1 MSNQNE
7 GYLRDELWRCMVRDI
22 REALESKLG
31 SERITQISSSQ
42 LMVEIERISFQ
53 KQCDIL
59 NRIKLFKARQETGE
73 TIRGFEHRLRTLA
86 YACNFPV
93 MVRGMANVMP
103 RLHSLQR
110 WNRCHWVTQSHL
122 SQ

>member
-1 MSNQNE
+1 MCNQTE
-7 GYLRDELWRCMVRDI
+7 GNLQDKIWRCVERDI

-53 KQCDIL
+53 KQCDVL

-73 TIRGFEHRLRTLA
+73 TIRGFEHRVRTLA
-86 YACNFPV
+86 YACNFTTKCMSKSCTEANTETIILPV
-93 MVRGMANVMP
+93 
-103 RLHSLQR
+103 
-110 WNRCHWVTQSHL
+110 
-122 SQ
+122 